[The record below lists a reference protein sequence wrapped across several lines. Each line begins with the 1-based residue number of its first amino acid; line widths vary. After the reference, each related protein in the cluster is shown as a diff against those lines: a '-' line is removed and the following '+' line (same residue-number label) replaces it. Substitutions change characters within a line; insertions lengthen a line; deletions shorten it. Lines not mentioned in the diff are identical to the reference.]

1 MPISHNKIV
10 FVDVDTQVD
19 FMLPSG
25 NLYVPGAESIIPN
38 LERLMTFAREHGVPV
53 VSSVDAH
60 SAGDPEFGEFPPHC
74 VKGTRGQEK
83 IPQTLLL
90 RQKVLPNEKQR
101 LPDGEVFSRWQ
112 QWIVEKQKFD
122 VFTNVNA
129 ASLFERLAAGQTIVF
144 GVATEYC
151 VRAAVLGLLRLGCPV
166 WLVVDAIRAID
177 LSAGEA
183 ALREMQ
189 EAGAKLVTTQ
199 EVVAAALVA

>member
-1 MPISHNKIV
+1 MPHPKIV

-19 FMLPSG
+19 FMLPHG

-38 LERLMTFAREHGVPV
+38 LERLMAFAREHGVPV

-60 SAGDPEFGEFPPHC
+60 SAEDEEFAEFPPHC

-83 IPQTLLL
+83 IPPTLLL
-90 RQKVLPNEKQR
+90 LQQVLTNQKQR
-101 LPDGEVFSRWQ
+101 LPDAEEFRRCQ

-129 ASLFERLAAGQTIVF
+129 AALFEGLAAGQIIVF

-151 VRAAVLGLLRLGCPV
+151 VRANVLSLLRLGRPV

-177 LSAGEA
+177 VVAGEA
-183 ALREMQ
+183 ALREIQ
-189 EAGAKLVTTQ
+189 EAGANLLTTE
-199 EVVAAALVA
+199 EVVAAAIVA

>member
-1 MPISHNKIV
+1 MPHPQIV

-19 FMLPSG
+19 FMLPHG

-38 LERLMTFAREHGVPV
+38 LERLMAFAREHGVPV

-60 SAGDPEFGEFPPHC
+60 SAEDEEFAEFPPHC

-83 IPQTLLL
+83 IPPTLLP
-90 RQKVLPNEKQR
+90 RQQVLPNQKQR
-101 LPDGEVFSRWQ
+101 LPDAEEFRRCQ

-129 ASLFERLAAGQTIVF
+129 AALFEGLAAGQIIVF

-151 VRAAVLGLLRLGCPV
+151 VRADVLSLLRLGRPV

-177 LSAGEA
+177 VVAGEA
-183 ALREMQ
+183 ALREIQ
-189 EAGAKLVTTQ
+189 EAGANLLTTE
-199 EVVAAALVA
+199 EVVAAAIVA